1 MLQVV
6 HILEIVLPLLYIA
19 VFGIYLRHFF
29 RTQNSSTRFFGTNL
43 LYGTLATHFTYLMLR
58 GIAFHHFPVSSRAE
72 FLSLLALC
80 VGLVYAFTETR
91 QKEADTGVFFIA
103 IAAAAQSYST
113 LIIDDTIAHK
123 LLHENPVYGIHVI
136 FTVFGFAA
144 LAVSALY
151 ALMYILLS
159 RQLKS
164 RNLGVIFKRMPPLS
178 SLENMSRLATISG
191 VILLGLG
198 ILLGHIVSLTQLNTF
213 NLSDPKVLITDLAWL
228 AYAAALVIAKLRNIC
243 GLRMAYL
250 SLFGYLFF
258 IAAIIIAN
266 TFSSTFHSFQ

>member
-1 MLQVV
+1 MIQIV
-6 HILEIVLPLLYIA
+6 HILEIALPLLYIV
-19 VFGIYLRHFF
+19 VFGLYLRQFL
-29 RTQNSSTRFFGTNL
+29 RTNDTAPGFSGSNL
-43 LYGTLATHFTYLMLR
+43 LYGTLASHVVYLMMR

-80 VGLVYAFTETR
+80 VGLVYAFAETR
-91 QKEADTGVFFIA
+91 QKEADTGIFFIGITVA
-103 IAAAAQSYST
+103 FQVFSSI
-113 LIIDDTIAHK
+113 LIDDITPHK

-151 ALMYILLS
+151 ALMYVMLS

-178 SLENMSRLATISG
+178 SLENMSRLATVSG
-191 VILLGLG
+191 VALLFVG
-198 ILLGHIVSLTQLNTF
+198 IVLGHAVSLIQLNTF
-213 NLSDPKVLITDLAWL
+213 NFSDPKVLITDLAWL
-228 AYAAALVIAKLRNIC
+228 VYASALIIAKTRSIS

-258 IAAIIIAN
+258 IASIVIAN
-266 TFSSTFHSFQ
+266 TFSSSFHSFQ